1 MMDTD
6 LINAALGKMPS
17 SLVIRGG
24 RLVNVLSGEIYQADV
39 SVLNGRIAAVGV
51 LHRNAAGPETRV
63 IDAAGKFIVPG
74 FIDAHIHIESSMLSY
89 TEFCKLA
96 VKHGTTTVA
105 TDLMEVTIVSGLE
118 GMKEILREAE
128 NLPVKLFYAVPSF
141 MEEESGLQTTGSLLH
156 ADSVDELLKL
166 SQAVGLAET
175 LAPPILAGSPAS
187 ARLIAA
193 AEALHRTVEGHAPA
207 LTGDALNAY
216 TGAGVTSDHESTTRE
231 EALAKLRS
239 GLRVLMREGS
249 ASTDLAECLRIIT
262 EDKASSRRCSMI
274 SDDID
279 ALHLARLGHLDHKV
293 RMAVRAGVPPVEAV
307 QMVTLNPAE
316 NLRIDRR
323 CGSVAPGKDADIV
336 LLSSLEDCAV
346 DAVIARGETIV
357 EHGAL
362 VKDFPRPH
370 YNPILLNTVKLL
382 RPVNAGDMEIR
393 VTGKAGKAGKQAR
406 VHVIGTSGTTLLTR
420 AETAVLPV
428 SEGVVQADAGVDV
441 LRIACVERY
450 GKNGNIGRSFIR
462 GFGFKDGAV
471 AISVGHDHHNIT
483 VVGIDP
489 SDMAMAVNRV
499 VSLGG
504 GFVLVQDHKVAEE
517 IALPVCGLLSTE
529 DGGRVADKLEKMRDM
544 LKAAGCTI
552 ESPNMTLSFIPLIF
566 IPDLAITDYG
576 LFDLRQFRIIDPV
589 IEIL

>member
-1 MMDTD
+1 MMDID
-6 LINAALGKMPS
+6 LINAALGKTPAD
-17 SLVIRGG
+17 LVIRGG
-24 RLVNVLSGEIYQADV
+24 RLINVLSGEIYQADV
-39 SVLNGRIAAVGV
+39 SVLNGRIAVTGTLPGGAI
-51 LHRNAAGPETRV
+51 GPGTRV
-63 IDAAGKFIVPG
+63 IDGAGKFIAPG

-96 VKHGTTTVA
+96 IKHGTTTVA

-128 NLPVKLFYAVPSF
+128 NLPVKLFYPVPSF
-141 MEEESGLQTTGSLLH
+141 MEEESGLQTTGSLLYTG
-156 ADSVDELLKL
+156 SVDELLKL
-166 SQAVGLAET
+166 PQAVGLAET

-187 ARLIAA
+187 AHLIAA
-193 AEALHRTVEGHAPA
+193 AEALHKTVEGHAPA
-207 LTGDALNAY
+207 LAGDALNAY
-216 TGAGVTSDHESTTRE
+216 AGAGVTSDHESTTRE

-279 ALHLARLGHLDHKV
+279 ALHLARRGHLDHKV
-293 RMAVRAGVPPVEAV
+293 RMAIKAGVPPVEAI

-323 CGSVAPGKDADIV
+323 CGSVAPGRDADIV

-346 DAVIARGETIV
+346 DTVIARGEIIV
-357 EHGAL
+357 EHGVL
-362 VKDFPRPH
+362 VKNFPQPD
-370 YNPILLNTVKLL
+370 YNPILLNTVKLF

-393 VTGKAGKAGKQAR
+393 LGGPDGTAGKRAR
-406 VHVIGTSGTTLLTR
+406 VHVIGASGTTLLTR

-428 SEGVVQADAGVDV
+428 SKGVIQADANNDV

-483 VVGIDP
+483 VVGLDP
-489 SDMAMAVNRV
+489 ADMALAVNRV

-529 DGGRVADKLEKMRDM
+529 DGEKVADKLEKMRNM
-544 LKAAGCTI
+544 LRAAGCTI

-576 LFDLRQFRIIDPV
+576 LFDLRRFKIIDPV
-589 IEIL
+589 IEVL

>member
-1 MMDTD
+1 MMDID
-6 LINAALGKMPS
+6 LINAALGKRPA

-24 RLVNVLSGEIYQADV
+24 RLINVLSGEIYQADV
-39 SVLNGRIAAVGV
+39 SVLNRRIAAVGT
-51 LHRNAAGPETRV
+51 LHENAAGPETRI

-74 FIDAHIHIESSMLSY
+74 FIDAHIHVESSMLSY

-96 VKHGTTTVA
+96 VKHGTTTIA
-105 TDLMEVTIVSGLE
+105 TDLMEVTIVSGVE

-128 NLPVKLFYAVPSF
+128 NLPVKLFYPVPSF

-156 ADSVDELLKL
+156 TSIVDELLKL
-166 SQAVGLAET
+166 PQAVGLAET

-187 ARLIAA
+187 AHLIAA
-193 AEALHRTVEGHAPA
+193 AEALHKTVEGHAPA
-207 LTGDALNAY
+207 LMGDGLNAY

-249 ASTDLAECLRIIT
+249 ASTDLAECLRVIT
-262 EDKASSRRCSMI
+262 EDRASSRRCSMI

-293 RMAVRAGVPPVEAV
+293 RLAIRAGIPPVEAI

-316 NLRIDRR
+316 NLRIDGR
-323 CGSVAPGKDADIV
+323 CGSVSPGRDADIV
-336 LLSSLEDCAV
+336 LLSSLEDCTV
-346 DAVIARGETIV
+346 DTVIARGEIIV
-357 EHGAL
+357 ERGIP
-362 VKDFPRPH
+362 VKSFPKPV
-370 YNPILLNTVKLL
+370 YNPILLNTVKLS

-393 VTGKAGKAGKQAR
+393 VTDPARKQAR
-406 VHVIGTSGTTLLTR
+406 VHVIGASGTTLLTR
-420 AETAVLPV
+420 AESAVLPV
-428 SEGVVQADAGVDV
+428 SDGVVQADTSIDV

-483 VVGIDP
+483 VVGLDP
-489 SDMAMAVNRV
+489 ADMALAVNRAAG
-499 VSLGG
+499 LGG
-504 GFVLVQDHKVAEE
+504 GFVLIQDHKIAEE
-517 IALPVCGLLSTE
+517 VALPVCGLLSTE
-529 DGGRVADKLEKMRDM
+529 DGEKVADKLEKMRD
-544 LKAAGCTI
+544 LLRAAGCTI
-552 ESPNMTLSFIPLIF
+552 PSPNMTLSFIPLIF

-576 LFDLRQFRIIDPV
+576 LFDVRQFRIIDPV
-589 IEIL
+589 IELL

>member
-6 LINAALGKMPS
+6 LINAALGRTPA

-24 RLVNVLSGEIYQADV
+24 RLINVLSGEIYQADV
-39 SVLNGRIAAVGV
+39 SVLNGRIAAVGT
-51 LHRNAAGPETRV
+51 LHGNAVGPGTRI
-63 IDAAGKFIVPG
+63 IDAAGKFIAPG

-96 VKHGTTTVA
+96 VRHGTTTVA
-105 TDLMEVTIVSGLE
+105 TDLMEVTIVSGVE

-128 NLPVKLFYAVPSF
+128 NLPVKLFYPVPSF
-141 MEEESGLQTTGSLLH
+141 MEEESGLQTTGSILH
-156 ADSVDELLKL
+156 TSIVDELLKL
-166 SQAVGLAET
+166 PQAVGLAET

-187 ARLIAA
+187 AHLIAA
-193 AEALHRTVEGHAPA
+193 AEALHKTVEGHAPA

-279 ALHLARLGHLDHKV
+279 ALHLSRLGHLDHKV
-293 RMAVRAGVPPVEAV
+293 RMAIRAGIPPVEAI

-316 NLRIDRR
+316 NLRIDGR
-323 CGSVAPGKDADIV
+323 CGSVSPGRDADIA
-336 LLSSLEDCAV
+336 LLSSLEDCTV
-346 DAVIARGETIV
+346 DTVIARGEIIV
-357 EHGAL
+357 EQGIP
-362 VKDFPRPH
+362 VKNFPKPA
-370 YNPILLNTVKLL
+370 YNPILLNTVKLF

-393 VTGKAGKAGKQAR
+393 VRDPARKQAR
-406 VHVIGTSGTTLLTR
+406 VHVIGASGTTLLTR
-420 AETAVLPV
+420 AENAVLPV
-428 SEGVVQADAGVDV
+428 SDGVVQADPGIDV

-489 SDMAMAVNRV
+489 ADMALAVNRIA
-499 VSLGG
+499 SLGG
-504 GFVLVQDHKVAEE
+504 GFVLVQDHKIAEE

-529 DGGRVADKLEKMRDM
+529 DGEKVADKLEKMRD
-544 LKAAGCTI
+544 LLRAAGCTVS
-552 ESPNMTLSFIPLIF
+552 SPNMTLSFISLIF
-566 IPDLAITDYG
+566 IPDFAITDYG
-576 LFDLRQFRIIDPV
+576 LFDVRQFRIIDPV
-589 IEIL
+589 IELL